1 MSAARDRKDAA
12 KVLGLAIQ
20 ARYRKLLEASGEN
33 EITVATV
40 DLATALYENV
50 EFIIWILKSE
60 GGMKP
65 LPPERLHTEIA
76 GLAKPMIEMPA
87 IFQEGKV

>member
-1 MSAARDRKDAA
+1 MSVSRQRKEAA

-20 ARYRKLLEASGEN
+20 ARYRKLLDASGEN

-65 LPPERLHTEIA
+65 LPPEKIHTAHAAII
-76 GLAKPMIEMPA
+76 KPTIEMPA
-87 IFQEGKV
+87 IFQDR